1 MRTRDNIKWQIISNG
16 VLTVFTLC
24 ALLPFILLVVA
35 SFTDETVAVRNGYS
49 FFPEKLSV
57 DAYTYI
63 LRQWETIGRGY
74 LNTIF
79 VTLIG
84 TTLSMIVTSLF
95 AYALASE
102 KLPGVRIL
110 NFLCIFTMLF
120 SGGQVASYYIWSN
133 LFHIRDTIWAL
144 VFPGWLMNAF
154 NVILVKNYYKT
165 SIPPSLKEA
174 AKISG
179 CGEFGV
185 FIRIVL
191 PLSVPINATIGL
203 MTGLNYWNDW
213 INGLYYLTER
223 KGSQFYT
230 IQIILNQISDS
241 IAYLQQNATATTIGS
256 NFPSTTARMAIAVTG
271 VLPVL
276 IAYPFLQKYFVK
288 GITLGAVKE

>member
-1 MRTRDNIKWQIISNG
+1 MVI
-16 VLTVFTLC
+16 
-24 ALLPFILLVVA
+24 
-35 SFTDETVAVRNGYS
+35 
-49 FFPEKLSV
+49 
-57 DAYTYI
+57 
-63 LRQWETIGRGY
+63 
-74 LNTIF
+74 
-79 VTLIG
+79 
-84 TTLSMIVTSLF
+84 TSLF
-95 AYALASE
+95 AYTLSNDR
-102 KLPGVRIL
+102 LPGVRIL

-133 LFHIRDTIWAL
+133 CFHIRDTIWAL
-144 VFPGWLMNAF
+144 VFPGWMMSAF

-165 SIPPSLKEA
+165 SIPASLKEA
-174 AKISG
+174 AKIDG

-185 FIRIVL
+185 FMRIVL

-203 MTGLNYWNDW
+203 MTGLSYWNDW

-223 KGSQFYT
+223 NGSKYYT

-241 IAYLQQNATATTIGS
+241 IAYLQKNATAVTIGT

-276 IAYPFLQKYFVK
+276 IVYPFLQKYFVK